1 MKVRAVL
8 GLNDLKATGDTVNG
22 WRVVAVALRQTD
34 YAGAAAFHAPQVFVP
49 LGHPMGI
56 RPKPVTAAQNLAA
69 TRRISDS
76 EQYGT
81 VAGRPM

>member
-1 MKVRAVL
+1 
-8 GLNDLKATGDTVNG
+8 
-22 WRVVAVALRQTD
+22 
-34 YAGAAAFHAPQVFVP
+34 
-49 LGHPMGI
+49 MGI

-81 VAGRPM
+81 VAGRRM